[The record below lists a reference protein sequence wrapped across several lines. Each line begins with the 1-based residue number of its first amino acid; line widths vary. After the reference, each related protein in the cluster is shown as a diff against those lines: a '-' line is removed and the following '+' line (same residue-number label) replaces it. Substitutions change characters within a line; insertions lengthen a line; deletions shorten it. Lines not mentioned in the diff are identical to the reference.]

1 MHSPEEYKKKA
12 EVCERLARMGSQDV
26 ADMILALVNAWRR
39 HAQQAELAILDG
51 SAYFLRTRK

>member
-1 MHSPEEYKKKA
+1 MHSPEQYKKKT
-12 EVCERLARMGSQDV
+12 EECVRLARMGSQDV